1 VVQNRRGGRGVLGAH
16 GRVAVDHEQPG
27 RVVLEQEL
35 EADRLAVRGLGDVV
49 DRGDQ
54 AELAVE
60 ERAARVLLADDG
72 DRAAG
77 DHHDQAVAGLRDRL
91 AERVQAGVDVGQQPL
106 GLLLLAEDRRQ
117 GGDVAAQV
125 GDRVARAGDVDRRG
139 EPRDLVV
146 GRGRAAPDDD
156 EVRLLGGDH
165 LVVGLEER
173 SDDQVVGGEPVR
185 RGAGGLRH
193 AVDGDPELVEGVYRP
208 VVEAEHLVRVGAQRG
223 LAPGVGDRDLL
234 GGADGAD
241 ERQSG
246 REPDRRSPP
255 EHLCCLLVP
264 AAGRERVRLDAVARG
279 QSRACRSGLCKTC
292 TSRRSRQEA
301 PLRGALAR
309 CEVTTRECSAV
320 QGLRSR
326 VHGPPGAG
334 RRHETGGETMTIG
347 TPRRWS
353 GPNRTGRTQVNL
365 LEQVGRRVLHVSRVA
380 DLAPRY
386 RRVYLTGEDLAAGFP
401 YVRFAP
407 TDHVKLV
414 FPDPATGEL
423 TLPTPGR
430 GLRGEEGGPRPV
442 FRDYTVRAW
451 LPDSRELAL
460 EFVLHGEGVGSTW
473 AANARPGD
481 VVGVLGPRGNIVFP
495 EDHARYLLAG
505 DEAALPAICRFVEE
519 LPEGATATV
528 AVEVKTASEAIA
540 LASRDGVEVLWVARD
555 VEGEGGL
562 ERAVRRLAPVA
573 EGGWFAFV
581 AGEVAKVKPIRDF
594 LRLELG
600 LPRERVVADGYW
612 KRGVANLDHHSVDL
626 NAD

>member
-1 VVQNRRGGRGVLGAH
+1 
-16 GRVAVDHEQPG
+16 
-27 RVVLEQEL
+27 
-35 EADRLAVRGLGDVV
+35 
-49 DRGDQ
+49 
-54 AELAVE
+54 
-60 ERAARVLLADDG
+60 
-72 DRAAG
+72 
-77 DHHDQAVAGLRDRL
+77 
-91 AERVQAGVDVGQQPL
+91 
-106 GLLLLAEDRRQ
+106 
-117 GGDVAAQV
+117 
-125 GDRVARAGDVDRRG
+125 
-139 EPRDLVV
+139 
-146 GRGRAAPDDD
+146 
-156 EVRLLGGDH
+156 
-165 LVVGLEER
+165 
-173 SDDQVVGGEPVR
+173 
-185 RGAGGLRH
+185 
-193 AVDGDPELVEGVYRP
+193 
-208 VVEAEHLVRVGAQRG
+208 
-223 LAPGVGDRDLL
+223 
-234 GGADGAD
+234 
-241 ERQSG
+241 
-246 REPDRRSPP
+246 
-255 EHLCCLLVP
+255 
-264 AAGRERVRLDAVARG
+264 
-279 QSRACRSGLCKTC
+279 
-292 TSRRSRQEA
+292 
-301 PLRGALAR
+301 
-309 CEVTTRECSAV
+309 
-320 QGLRSR
+320 
-326 VHGPPGAG
+326 
-334 RRHETGGETMTIG
+334 MTIG

-528 AVEVKTASEAIA
+528 AVEVETASEAIA

-612 KRGVANLDHHSVDL
+612 KRGLANLDHHSINLDE
-626 NAD
+626 D